1 MTRKE
6 LIGQNGFAYDAE
18 LISTLP
24 TGEGY
29 YIVGKF
35 IVMSEDNKTVYRTIC
50 SATKK
55 NVAAFTT
62 TDK

>member
-1 MTRKE
+1 MTTKK
-6 LIGQNGFAYDAE
+6 LIGRNGFAYDAK
-18 LISTLP
+18 LISTLA
-24 TGEGY
+24 TGEAY

-55 NVAAFTT
+55 NVAAF
-62 TDK
+62 KSH

>member
-1 MTRKE
+1 MTRKK

-18 LISTLP
+18 LISNLP

-29 YIVGKF
+29 
-35 IVMSEDNKTVYRTIC
+35 VMSEDNKTVYRTIC

-62 TDK
+62 SDK